1 MTNNEMNELDN
12 QSIIISLATIS
23 NSITLSN
30 PENNIFSIISSDNT
44 INYTLNLS
52 NPSESLFD
60 SVVELLTYS
69 YNERN
74 LVMNE
79 IHDEYDLL
87 DNLYKFFNAIILT
100 IDNELELIQNS
111 HLLNSDNT
119 TPKTRQ
125 EILYN
130 MQVINTYSANIDN
143 IDSDSYK
150 TLVVSKMIVDSICS
164 SSVFFSGY
172 ELLDYI
178 KVVREMALIIPF
190 YQDQNLIQLLNDLLS
205 TEQSIE
211 DN

>member
-44 INYTLNLS
+44 INYTLDLS

-60 SVVELLTYS
+60 SVVKLLTYS

>member
-1 MTNNEMNELDN
+1 MNELDN

-30 PENNIFSIISSDNT
+30 LENNIFSIISSDNT
-44 INYTLNLS
+44 INYTLDLS

>member
-30 PENNIFSIISSDNT
+30 LENNIFSIISSDNT